1 LQDLA
6 ISPGIQD
13 PTLNTAE
20 CVIRGHQPS
29 IDATGVSYYIR
40 AILYCSLFSVLLI
53 GPILG
58 FFSLNFLRND
68 PKKKDKFK
76 RCAKR
81 QRDRAPEQDRESE
94 QDRAPVQG
102 PTSILCRYDCCCC
115 CNERFFECYKIEDP
129 FMRPAKYICHL
140 LVMTDISVI
149 IIIVIS
155 EALWDHMEIFIPIVL
170 IIGEG
175 VAVCLVQCCPKLCC
189 VFCEDSRKTS
199 FYRRAVFLTSANI
212 ITYHVIWLIVGIMVN
227 PTWGLTVL
235 AVACFVIV
243 ALFCTIHLICRA
255 SQKSFCRSFCVSIA
269 SFLGLCLVVSLTVLA
284 GQSFYGKETTG
295 EILKTALWY
304 VVGGLT
310 GLLGKGFLGF
320 SSNKDRA
327 TQTDNEIE
335 LGNMNNG
342 ASNADGEGTGEDVE
356 EEERRGL
363 LQPRAAVQKEALY
376 RF

>member
-1 LQDLA
+1 MQDLA

-20 CVIRGHQPS
+20 CVIQGHQPS

-58 FFSLNFLRND
+58 FFSLAFFGND

-81 QRDRAPEQDRESE
+81 QRYRAPEQDRVPEQDREQE
-94 QDRAPVQG
+94 QDRAQVQG
-102 PTSILCRYDCCCC
+102 PTSILCKYDCCCC
-115 CNERFFECYKIEDP
+115 CNERFFECYTIEDP

-140 LVMTDISVI
+140 LVMTEISVI
-149 IIIVIS
+149 IYIS
-155 EALWDHMEIFIPIVL
+155 DALLDHEEIYIPIVL
-170 IIGEG
+170 IICEG
-175 VAVCLVQCCPKLCC
+175 VAVCLVQCFPKLCC
-189 VFCEDSRKTS
+189 AFCGDSRKTS
-199 FYRRAVFLTSANI
+199 FYRRAIFMTSANI
-212 ITYHVIWLIVGIMVN
+212 ITYHVIWLIVGIMIN

-243 ALFCTIHLICRA
+243 TLFCTIHLICSA

-295 EILKTALWY
+295 EILKTALLY

-310 GLLGKGFLGF
+310 GLLGKGFLG
-320 SSNKDRA
+320 SSSDQSPPPPQDRA
-327 TQTDNEIE
+327 TQTESEIE
-335 LGNMNNG
+335 LEVVN
-342 ASNADGEGTGEDVE
+342 E
-356 EEERRGL
+356 E
-363 LQPRAAVQKEALY
+363 AK
-376 RF
+376 

>member
-1 LQDLA
+1 MQDLA

-20 CVIRGHQPS
+20 CVIQGHQPS

-53 GPILG
+53 GPMLG
-58 FFSLNFLRND
+58 FLSLDFFGND
-68 PKKKDKFK
+68 PTKKDKFK

-81 QRDRAPEQDRESE
+81 Q
-94 QDRAPVQG
+94 QDRAPKQG
-102 PTSILCRYDCCCC
+102 PTNILCKYDCCCC

-140 LVMTDISVI
+140 LVMTEISVI
-149 IIIVIS
+149 IVIS
-155 EALWDHMEIFIPIVL
+155 DALWDHREIFIPIVL
-170 IIGEG
+170 IICEG
-175 VAVCLVQCCPKLCC
+175 VAVCLVQCFPKLCC

-212 ITYHVIWLIVGIMVN
+212 ITHHVIWLIVGIMVN

-243 ALFCTIHLICRA
+243 ALFCTIHLICSA

-269 SFLGLCLVVSLTVLA
+269 SFLGLSLVVSLTVLA

-295 EILKTALWY
+295 EILKTALFY

-310 GLLGKGFLGF
+310 GLLGKGFLGS

-327 TQTDNEIE
+327 TKTGNEIE
-335 LGNMNNG
+335 LREMKKGT
-342 ASNADGEGTGEDVE
+342 SNADGEGTGEAVKED
-356 EEERRGL
+356 ERKL
-363 LQPRAAVQKEALY
+363 LQTHK
-376 RF
+376 

>member
-1 LQDLA
+1 MQDLA
-6 ISPGIQD
+6 ISPGIRD

-20 CVIRGHQPS
+20 CVIQGHQPS

-81 QRDRAPEQDRESE
+81 QRDRAPAQDRAQERDRTPEQDRAQE
-94 QDRAPVQG
+94 QDRAPVQE

-140 LVMTDISVI
+140 LVMTEISVI
-149 IIIVIS
+149 IVIS
-155 EALWDHMEIFIPIVL
+155 DALWDYEEIYIPIVL
-170 IIGEG
+170 IICEG
-175 VAVCLVQCCPKLCC
+175 VVVCSVQCFPKLCC
-189 VFCEDSRKTS
+189 VFGENSRKTS
-199 FYRRAVFLTSANI
+199 FYRRAIFLTSANI

-243 ALFCTIHLICRA
+243 ALLCTIHLICSA

-269 SFLGLCLVVSLTVLA
+269 SFLGLGLVVSLTVLA

-295 EILKTALWY
+295 EILKTSLWY

-310 GLLGKGFLGF
+310 GLLGKGYLGS
-320 SSNKDRA
+320 SSNKDCA
-327 TQTDNEIE
+327 TRTDNEIE
-335 LGNMNNG
+335 LEDMNDV
-342 ASNADGEGTGEDVE
+342 DGEGTGEDAE
-356 EEERRGL
+356 EEERGRL
-363 LQPRAAVQKEALY
+363 LQP
-376 RF
+376 